1 LSGGPR
7 EQAGSVPVR
16 CALERSCSP
25 FADHVKERNTK
36 GARAARAVN
45 SARRLRR
52 ILERPLPNAR
62 LADLASAHEALGASV
77 TDTSRKRT
85 PVNTIAASLIS
96 SIVSVYTVL
105 ILTAVALSWVRPA
118 GLTRVR
124 EAVDSMTAP
133 YLRIFRRIVPP
144 FGRLDFSPV
153 VALLTLQLAGGAAA
167 AVVTGL

>member
-1 LSGGPR
+1 M
-7 EQAGSVPVR
+7 
-16 CALERSCSP
+16 
-25 FADHVKERNTK
+25 
-36 GARAARAVN
+36 
-45 SARRLRR
+45 
-52 ILERPLPNAR
+52 
-62 LADLASAHEALGASV
+62 
-77 TDTSRKRT
+77 
-85 PVNTIAASLIS
+85 NTIAASLIS